1 MIELLFKK
9 KYFYPDDYKKT
20 VFDINFEDLK
30 KIGIENIFIDL
41 DNTLI
46 PYDIHT
52 ADERTLILFDKL
64 HKLGFQ
70 VFIISNNKKGR
81 VKLFADMVK
90 SRYVY
95 NAQKPFKSGFRR
107 ALKKVGYPKPET
119 VCLIGDQF
127 MTDVLGGKRM
137 GFYVIVVDAIKRK
150 SEKWYTKYN
159 RHLEKKILQRLR
171 RTDQD
176 FYERLKLQEK
186 R

>member
-20 VFDINFEDLK
+20 VFEVDFKKLK
-30 KIGIENIFIDL
+30 TLGIENIFIDL

-46 PYDIHT
+46 PYDIHE
-52 ADERTLILFDKL
+52 ADQKTLELFEGL
-64 HKLGFQ
+64 HNLGFQ
-70 VFIISNNKKGR
+70 VFIISNNKKDR
-81 VKLFADMVK
+81 VKLFANMVK

-95 NAQKPFKSGFRR
+95 SAQKPFKSGFKR
-107 ALKKVGYPKPET
+107 ALKKVGYPDPKT

-137 GFYVIVVDAIKRK
+137 GFYVIVVDAIKRD

-171 RTDQD
+171 RNDYE
-176 FYERLKLQEK
+176 FYERLKLTEK

>member
-1 MIELLFKK
+1 MIELLFRK

-20 VFDINFEDLK
+20 VFDIDFLSLK

-46 PYDIHT
+46 PYDINT
-52 ADERTLILFDKL
+52 ADEKTLNLFNML
-64 HKLGFQ
+64 HEIGFN
-70 VFIISNNKKGR
+70 VFIISNNKKER
-81 VKLFADMVK
+81 VKLFADAVK

-95 NAQKPFKSGFRR
+95 SAQKPFKSGFRR
-107 ALKKVGYPKPET
+107 ALRKVGHPDPKT

-150 SEKWYTKYN
+150 TEKWYTKFN
-159 RHLEKKILQRLR
+159 RHFERNILKRLR
-171 RTDQD
+171 RNDPD
-176 FYERLKLQEK
+176 FYNRLKLQEK

>member
-9 KYFYPDDYKKT
+9 KNFYPDEYKKT
-20 VFDINFEDLK
+20 VFDINFERLREL
-30 KIGIENIFIDL
+30 GIKNIFIDL

-46 PYDIHT
+46 PYDLNV
-52 ADERTLILFDKL
+52 ADDKTYDLFKKL
-64 HKLGFQ
+64 HNLKFH

-81 VKLFADMVK
+81 VKLFADTVK

-95 NAQKPFKSGFRR
+95 SAQKPFKSGFRR
-107 ALKKVGYPKPET
+107 ALKKVGYPDSKT

-150 SEKWYTKYN
+150 TEKWYTKYN

-171 RTDQD
+171 RTDRE
-176 FYERLKLQEK
+176 FYDKLNLQEK